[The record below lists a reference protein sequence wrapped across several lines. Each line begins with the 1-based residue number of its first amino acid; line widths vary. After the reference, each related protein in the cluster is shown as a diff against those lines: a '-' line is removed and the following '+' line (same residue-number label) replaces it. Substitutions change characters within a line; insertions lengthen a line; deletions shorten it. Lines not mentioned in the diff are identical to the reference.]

1 MTDNT
6 SPVATLAARLPKGN
20 GLTRA
25 VEQLHGNNGA
35 LIPFIGYLEVEE
47 SGEDKNEVLKIR
59 TSIARLEL
67 CQGDLE
73 RDAKDLLAR
82 ASHAAN
88 SHPGQMTLMAE
99 PGTAAAKA
107 EERDRYVGY
116 LREWQAEQTPPVSD
130 ADAGEQWNN
139 FAGGHYGELDT
150 AEPAFLREFLLNLGA
165 LPDQKAGDDEPDN
178 VLRPPFAEAGD
189 ATDDTEPDD
198 EADDDA
204 ADVES

>member
-47 SGEDKNEVLKIR
+47 SGEDKNEVLKIK

-107 EERDRYVGY
+107 EERDRYIGY
-116 LREWQAEQTPPVSD
+116 LREWQAEQDPAVSD
-130 ADAGEQWNN
+130 ADAGVLWNN

-165 LPDQKAGDDEPDN
+165 LPDQKAGDDAEPDN
-178 VLRPPFAEAGD
+178 VLRPPFAEAGQPED
-189 ATDDTEPDD
+189 EP
-198 EADDDA
+198 DDDA
-204 ADVES
+204 ADAD